1 MIPHRDE
8 HLELCAAYSLG
19 ILDPDARAELEAHLE
34 SGCETCEA
42 ALADFGAA
50 ATLVAASAR
59 PVALPAGLKARVM
72 SEVRATPQTG
82 AIASDGAS
90 VVRDVTPPVHDVTP
104 PARDVTPPARERP
117 RVVEMPGRRVW
128 GYGEW
133 ALATAAVL
141 LAVTTLT
148 TWKSA
153 QTLQQELTAKRK
165 EIASLGAQLME
176 EKRWTEVLAAPNA
189 EAASFAITP
198 AGAKELKARAI
209 YDPASRRAVIVFDN
223 FEAPSGRDYQLWA
236 LRGQGVASLGVIHT
250 NGLGHAVMRIDD
262 AGDAKDLGGF
272 AVSLEPTGGSPNP
285 HAPTGPVVMAAKFGG

>member
-8 HLELCAAYSLG
+8 HLDLCAAYALG
-19 ILDPDARAELEAHLE
+19 SLDPAARAELEAHLE
-34 SGCETCEA
+34 SGCEQCEA
-42 ALADFGAA
+42 ALADFGTAA
-50 ATLVAASAR
+50 ALVAASAR

-72 SEVRATPQTG
+72 SEVRSTPQAG
-82 AIASDGAS
+82 PIAPANPTAG
-90 VVRDVTPPVHDVTP
+90 RDVTP

-117 RVVEMPGRRVW
+117 GVVEMPRRAVW

-133 ALATAAVL
+133 ALATAAVI

-165 EIASLGAQLME
+165 EVESLGQQLME

-189 EAASFAITP
+189 EAASFSITP

-250 NGLGHAVMRIDD
+250 NGLGHAVLRIDD

-272 AVSLEPTGGSPNP
+272 AVSLEPSGGSPNP
-285 HAPTGPVVMAAKFGG
+285 NAPTGPVVMAAKFGG

>member
-8 HLELCAAYSLG
+8 HLDLCAAYALG
-19 ILDPDARAELEAHLE
+19 SLDPAARAELEAHLE
-34 SGCETCEA
+34 SGCEQCEA

-50 ATLVAASAR
+50 AALVAANAK

-72 SEVRATPQTG
+72 SEVRSAPQAG
-82 AIASDGAS
+82 PVASAS
-90 VVRDVTPPVHDVTP
+90 APVVRDVTPK
-104 PARDVTPPARERP
+104 AAERP
-117 RVVEMPGRRVW
+117 RIVEMPRRAVW

-133 ALATAAVL
+133 ALAAAAVI

-148 TWKSA
+148 TYKSA
-153 QTLQQELTAKRK
+153 QTLQSELTAKRK
-165 EIASLGAQLME
+165 EIESLGQQLME

-198 AGAKELKARAI
+198 AGTKELKARAI

-262 AGDAKDLGGF
+262 AGDAKVLGGF
-272 AVSLEPTGGSPNP
+272 AVSLEPSGGSPNP
-285 HAPTGPVVMAAKFGG
+285 NAPTGPVVMAAKFGG